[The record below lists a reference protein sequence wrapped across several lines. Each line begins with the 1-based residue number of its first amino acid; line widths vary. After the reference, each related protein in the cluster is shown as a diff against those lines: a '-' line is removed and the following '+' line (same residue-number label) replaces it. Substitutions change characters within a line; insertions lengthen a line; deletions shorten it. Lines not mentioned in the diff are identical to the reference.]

1 MTPRVALF
9 DLDGTL
15 TRRDTYLAYLLGFL
29 ARRPQRWWQ
38 VAPLG
43 CAVLAHLTGRR
54 DNTWLKTT
62 FLRRVMGGEE
72 RETVKAW
79 TTTFLDRVWR
89 TGLRA
94 RAPEIIARH
103 RDAGDRLLL
112 VTASLDLYA
121 EPLAERLAFDAVVC
135 TRAAFDAEGRI
146 TGALADGNCYG
157 PRKLERVRDYLE
169 RHAPGAVAVCYTDH
183 HTDLPLLQWVAEPI
197 AVNPT
202 ARLRREAIRHG
213 IPIQDWNRLP
223 A

>member
-1 MTPRVALF
+1 MTRRVILF

-43 CAVLAHLTGRR
+43 GSVVLHFAGWR

-62 FLRRVMGGEE
+62 FLRRVLGGEE
-72 RETVKAW
+72 REAVKAW
-79 TTTFLDRVWR
+79 TTIFLDRVWR
-89 TGLRA
+89 TGFRA
-94 RAPEIIARH
+94 RAPEIIAQHRH
-103 RDAGDRLLL
+103 AGDRLLL

-121 EPLAERLAFDAVVC
+121 EPLAERLGFDAVVC
-135 TRAAFDAEGRI
+135 SRAAFDADGRL
-146 TGALADGNCYG
+146 TGALTNGNCYG
-157 PRKLERVRDYLE
+157 PGKLQQVRDYLD
-169 RHAPGAVAVCYTDH
+169 RHAPGASAVCYSDH
-183 HTDLPLLQWVAEPI
+183 HADLPLLRWVAQPI

-202 ARLRREAIRHG
+202 SRLRQEALRLG
-213 IPIQDWNRLP
+213 IPIQDWNRLS